1 MIVHAVATDA
11 VKVICDSTESEH
23 HALSGTAT
31 GLHGSIARVRRQDLT
46 ATAFSISNRHDN
58 DAELKT
64 HHCTLIAD

>member
-23 HALSGTAT
+23 ALSGTAT
-31 GLHGSIARVRRQDLT
+31 AWLNCESRQDLT
-46 ATAFSISNRHDN
+46 VTAFSISDRRDN